1 MLDGRAPARI
11 DPAVRELAA
20 LLHDHLVGEMTVHPG
35 GDVEAWR
42 SFLLL
47 LARTADSVRADGGI
61 ARLWTTM
68 GGRHLTLREI
78 DYAEVLRERTGGL
91 AAGWELVIASC
102 LEGDAFFLNDDALR
116 SLSEIAG
123 DPQRLTEVVAALDE
137 QAGARGGIPARTA
150 ALIRLLRGIA
160 EAVARTDH
168 AQLDTALRNMATALG
183 QVSPEMMLEL
193 LSHRGT
199 ADEQGDGSPR
209 VVGEVVRRMS
219 DQTIA
224 TFVSRSIVTQ
234 GTSTD
239 RLAEALHA
247 LVPDHERRRHLV
259 GMAHDETAAS
269 PSARPRGSNRCGRTP
284 RAC

>member
-1 MLDGRAPARI
+1 MSDGNGQTARSPDFGPREATPSLGPEETARLNEFARACKAAARAVALYPAAHPAIATTLARIADLTAPYRLTDPLELTVLPDSLMLDGRAPARI

-68 GGRHLTLREI
+68 GGRHLALREI

-137 QAGARGGIPARTA
+137 PAGVRGG
-150 ALIRLLRGIA
+150 
-160 EAVARTDH
+160 
-168 AQLDTALRNMATALG
+168 
-183 QVSPEMMLEL
+183 SP
-193 LSHRGT
+193 
-199 ADEQGDGSPR
+199 
-209 VVGEVVRRMS
+209 
-219 DQTIA
+219 
-224 TFVSRSIVTQ
+224 
-234 GTSTD
+234 
-239 RLAEALHA
+239 
-247 LVPDHERRRHLV
+247 
-259 GMAHDETAAS
+259 
-269 PSARPRGSNRCGRTP
+269 
-284 RAC
+284 